1 MCMKK
6 IFCVFLVAII
16 GLTSCNQS
24 SKSSRIVS
32 SVPIK
37 TEILG
42 IELCKKIT
50 HGGVEDALM
59 NKTDKYFL
67 VTPQKNGNVEVYR
80 SIPFGLNFNYGGL
93 SWSYVDVGV
102 TKNSEVY
109 VINIVGSYESEA
121 SAKQQYDAA
130 VAIFTQ
136 KYGEGNV
143 SENNTF
149 WTDDVNSVG
158 LTYYTSS
165 ALNGSDRSFCEL
177 YYVNR
182 ALSDQVQAENQPD
195 I

>member
-1 MCMKK
+1 MD
-6 IFCVFLVAII
+6 
-16 GLTSCNQS
+16 
-24 SKSSRIVS
+24 
-32 SVPIK
+32 K
-37 TEILG
+37 TE
-42 IELCKKIT
+42 
-50 HGGVEDALM
+50 
-59 NKTDKYFL
+59 KYFL

-80 SIPFGLNFNYGGL
+80 SIPFGLNFNFNYGGL

-165 ALNGSDRSFCEL
+165 ALNGSDRSFCVL

>member
-1 MCMKK
+1 MKK
-6 IFCVFLVAII
+6 IFCVFFVAII
-16 GLTSCNQS
+16 GLTSCNLF

-109 VINIVGSYESEA
+109 VINIVGSYESEE

-136 KYGEGNV
+136 KYGKGNV

-158 LTYYTSS
+158 LTYYKSS
-165 ALNGSDRSFCEL
+165 ALNGSDSSFCDL

-182 ALSDQVQAENQPD
+182 ELSNRVEAENQPD

>member
-1 MCMKK
+1 MKK

-16 GLTSCNQS
+16 GLTSCNQL

-109 VINIVGSYESEA
+109 VINIVGSYESEE

-136 KYGEGNV
+136 KYGKGNV

-158 LTYYTSS
+158 LTYYKSS

-182 ALSDQVQAENQPD
+182 ELFNRVEAENQPD

>member
-1 MCMKK
+1 MKK
-6 IFCVFLVAII
+6 IFSVLLVAILC
-16 GLTSCNQS
+16 LTSCNQS
-24 SKSSRIVS
+24 SRTSRKVS
-32 SVPIK
+32 SIPIK

-42 IELCKKIT
+42 IELCKKIMY
-50 HGGVEDALM
+50 GEIEDALM
-59 NKTDKYFL
+59 DKTEKYFL
-67 VTPQKNGNVEVYR
+67 VTPQKNGNVEMYR

-102 TKNSEVY
+102 TKDSEVY

-143 SENNTF
+143 CENNTF

-165 ALNGSDRSFCEL
+165 VLNGSDRSFCEL

-182 ALSDQVQAENQPD
+182 ALSDQVDAENQPD

>member
-16 GLTSCNQS
+16 GLTSCNQL

-109 VINIVGSYESEA
+109 VINIVGSYESEE

-136 KYGEGNV
+136 KYGKGNV

-158 LTYYTSS
+158 LTYYKSS

-182 ALSDQVQAENQPD
+182 ELSNRVEAENQPD

>member
-1 MCMKK
+1 MKK

-37 TEILG
+37 TEVLG

-67 VTPQKNGNVEVYR
+67 ITPQRNGNVEVYR
-80 SIPFGLNFNYGGL
+80 SIPMDLNFNYGGL
-93 SWSYVDVGV
+93 SWSYIDVGV
-102 TKNSEVY
+102 TKDSEVY
-109 VINIVGSYESEA
+109 VINIVGSYESEE

-149 WTDDVNSVG
+149 WTDDINSVG
-158 LTYYTSS
+158 LTYYKAS

-182 ALSDQVQAENQPD
+182 ALSDRVEAENQPD

>member
-1 MCMKK
+1 MKK
-6 IFCVFLVAII
+6 IFSVLLVAILC
-16 GLTSCNQS
+16 LTSCNQS
-24 SKSSRIVS
+24 SRKVS
-32 SVPIK
+32 SIPIK

-50 HGGVEDALM
+50 HGEVEDALM
-59 NKTDKYFL
+59 DKTEQDFL

-102 TKNSEVY
+102 TKNLEVY

-182 ALSDQVQAENQPD
+182 ALADQVQAENQPD

>member
-6 IFCVFLVAII
+6 IFFVFFVAIFS
-16 GLTSCNQS
+16 LVSCNQS

-37 TEILG
+37 TNILG

-50 HGGVEDALM
+50 HDGVEYALM
-59 NKTDKYFL
+59 DKTDKYFL
-67 VTPQKNGNVEVYR
+67 VTPKKNGNMEVYR
-80 SIPFGLNFNYGGL
+80 SIPMSLNFNYGGL
-93 SWSYVDVGV
+93 SWSYIDVGV
-102 TKNSEVY
+102 TKDSEVF
-109 VINIVGSYESEA
+109 VVNIVGSYESEE

-136 KYGEGNV
+136 KYGKGNV

-158 LTYYTSS
+158 LTYYKSS

-177 YYVNR
+177 YYVNI
-182 ALSDQVQAENQPD
+182 ALSDRVEAENQPD

>member
-6 IFCVFLVAII
+6 IFYVFLVAII

-80 SIPFGLNFNYGGL
+80 SIPLGLNFNYGGL

-109 VINIVGSYESEA
+109 VINIVGSYESEE

-136 KYGEGNV
+136 KYGKGNV

-158 LTYYTSS
+158 LTYYKSS

-182 ALSDQVQAENQPD
+182 ELSNRVEAENQPD

>member
-6 IFCVFLVAII
+6 IFLVLFVAIFC
-16 GLTSCNQS
+16 LASCNQS
-24 SKSSRIVS
+24 GRSSQIVS

-37 TEILG
+37 TDILG
-42 IELCKKIT
+42 IELCKKMT
-50 HGGVEDALM
+50 RGKVEDALM
-59 NKTDKYFL
+59 DKTDKYFL
-67 VTPQKNGNVEVYR
+67 ITPQKNGSVEVYR
-80 SIPFGLNFNYGGL
+80 SIPIDLNFNYGGL

-102 TKNSEVY
+102 TKDSEVY
-109 VINIVGSYESEA
+109 VINIVGSYESEE

-136 KYGEGNV
+136 KYGKGNV
-143 SENNTF
+143 RENNTF
-149 WTDDVNSVG
+149 WTDDVNLVG
-158 LTYYTSS
+158 LTYYKSS

-182 ALSDQVQAENQPD
+182 SLSDKVEAENQPD

>member
-1 MCMKK
+1 MKK
-6 IFCVFLVAII
+6 IFFVFFVAIFS
-16 GLTSCNQS
+16 LVSCNQS

-37 TEILG
+37 TNILG

-59 NKTDKYFL
+59 DKTEKYFL
-67 VTPQKNGNVEVYR
+67 VTPQKNGNMEVYR
-80 SIPFGLNFNYGGL
+80 SIPMGLNFNYGGL

-102 TKNSEVY
+102 TKDSEVFI
-109 VINIVGSYESEA
+109 INIVGSYESEE

-158 LTYYTSS
+158 LTYYKSS

-182 ALSDQVQAENQPD
+182 ALSDRVEAENQPD

>member
-1 MCMKK
+1 MKK
-6 IFCVFLVAII
+6 IFFVFFVAIFS
-16 GLTSCNQS
+16 LVSCNQS

-37 TEILG
+37 TNILG

-50 HGGVEDALM
+50 HGGVEDALI
-59 NKTDKYFL
+59 NKTEKYFL
-67 VTPQKNGNVEVYR
+67 VTPQKNGNMEVYR
-80 SIPFGLNFNYGGL
+80 SIPMGLNFNYGGL
-93 SWSYVDVGV
+93 SWSYIDVGV
-102 TKNSEVY
+102 TKDSEVFI
-109 VINIVGSYESEA
+109 INIVGSYESEE

-136 KYGEGNV
+136 KYGKGNV
-143 SENNTF
+143 GENNTF

-158 LTYYTSS
+158 LTYDKSS

-182 ALSDQVQAENQPD
+182 ALSDRVEAENQPD

>member
-1 MCMKK
+1 MEK
-6 IFCVFLVAII
+6 IFSVLLVAILC
-16 GLTSCNQS
+16 LTSCNQS
-24 SKSSRIVS
+24 SRTSRKVS
-32 SVPIK
+32 SIPIK

-50 HGGVEDALM
+50 YGEVEDALM
-59 NKTDKYFL
+59 DKTEQDFL
-67 VTPQKNGNVEVYR
+67 VIPQKYGNVEVYR
-80 SIPFGLNFNYGGL
+80 SKPFGLNFNYGGL

-102 TKNSEVY
+102 TKNLEVY

-165 ALNGSDRSFCEL
+165 AVDGSDRSFCLL

>member
-1 MCMKK
+1 MKK

-16 GLTSCNQS
+16 GLTSCNQL

-59 NKTDKYFL
+59 DKTDKYFL

-109 VINIVGSYESEA
+109 VINIVGSYESEE

-136 KYGEGNV
+136 KYGKGNV

-158 LTYYTSS
+158 LTYYKSS

-182 ALSDQVQAENQPD
+182 ELSNRVEAENQPD

>member
-1 MCMKK
+1 MKK
-6 IFCVFLVAII
+6 IFFVLFTII
-16 GLTSCNQS
+16 FCLTSCNQS
-24 SKSSRIVS
+24 GKSSRIVS

-37 TEILG
+37 TDILG
-42 IELCKKIT
+42 IELCKKMT
-50 HGGVEDALM
+50 RGEVEDALM
-59 NKTDKYFL
+59 DKTDKYFL
-67 VTPQKNGNVEVYR
+67 ITPQKNGNVEVYR
-80 SIPFGLNFNYGGL
+80 SIPMDMNFSYGGL
-93 SWSYVDVGV
+93 SWSYVDVAV
-102 TKNSEVY
+102 TKDSEVY
-109 VINIVGSYESEA
+109 VISIVGSYESEE

-130 VAIFTQ
+130 VAIFTK

-158 LTYYTSS
+158 LTYYKSS

-182 ALSDQVQAENQPD
+182 ALSDKVEEENQPD